1 MRTRYA
7 KSMRGGLERWKRG
20 VGGRGIRQA
29 TAYALNGECD
39 AHMDSFTAT
48 EGIEHAERYAAER
61 TYRFV
66 VQDGEISTDALDK
79 EQLQRWIAGD
89 DPVDGSPRGMDR
101 SSPDAD
107 LLLDATVNGPKTFSL
122 AAMLDPELEAAF
134 ESMQDRL
141 RDRILHMWQSE
152 LNTRRGR
159 NGVIREALSRI
170 EVVELKH
177 ERSRALDPHKHR
189 HLWLS
194 IKVLGEDGKW
204 SRVDSRVAMK
214 FQTVVNAE
222 GDLAARTD
230 PEWVAALAAKG
241 LQIDPQSGEI
251 TALEHLVRPL
261 SRRANQIEANRESRL
276 EHWRAEHPGQEPSPR
291 DLAAI
296 DRWAWSHGRPGKPVD
311 LDEAEWADAVRAEI
325 AAIDPEALSDR
336 TPVEVSTAGR
346 SAVDEQPVNIDLL
359 AAQAIVEAD
368 GRAAANGGRF
378 SAWDVRASAIR
389 AVGRAGIGG
398 ERAELEAII
407 NQVREVATARFTTD
421 LVDGETS
428 PEHVKTFLSTDAATI
443 KTDLANRLAAL
454 SVEGVRMPADLVAE
468 VAAQTLDEGVT
479 LNAGQTESAAI
490 IAGTDRL
497 VTVTGPAG
505 AGKTTMLRV
514 AAAALRKQDRRVVVL
529 APTKKAASVAGR
541 EAQTGAASVHRFLL
555 DHGWTSVTDRAGRT
569 RWVQTPSGSTIP
581 GHNKPYR
588 GASTFH
594 LRPGDRIVIDEA
606 GMLDADTARIVA
618 AVAQETGAGVAMIGD
633 PRQVMPVGHSGAME
647 LARRTATANAEL
659 DAVHRFRNPDGTTN
673 QAYADLTLRMRQP
686 RDRQDAET
694 VASILVDGIDGAV
707 VTAADSTMAAQKAAV
722 DRWFAVTAPQ
732 AGGARAKTVA
742 IVTSTNEQ
750 AQTLN
755 EAIQARRIQTGAL
768 DPSTSAEGIDGQ
780 LLLRG
785 DVVQTRQNSSQLGVE
800 NRALWRVLQIRED
813 GSIDLVA
820 TDHGSVT
827 RTIPAAYAR
836 ENVHLA
842 YASTVHGIQ
851 GETVDAS
858 IVMPGVDAS
867 GLYVGMTRGRELN
880 EVITLAA
887 TRAAQV
893 EQLASTMMRG
903 TAEASFEDAAAA
915 ARLDLNQ
922 AAKPAEQPTPKRGPG
937 EMHRWDDD
945 SARPFGWVPDVAQLV
960 TTSRAE
966 LEAARTALTRSN
978 DQLQEQQQTVAEV
991 ERRLAQLEAQLHAR
1005 PGDDTRLK
1013 ETHQLAATL
1022 RARLKELQT
1031 GSRGNYREYTTA
1043 LSRWEASRSEAV
1055 LRDQLTPELRSWED
1069 SARTAAAQRAVQRRV
1084 QTTEHPAPSQQPTP
1098 RSGPSLR

>member
-1 MRTRYA
+1 MRIRYPG
-7 KSMRGGLERWKRG
+7 SMRGGLERWKRG

-39 AHMDSFTAT
+39 AHLDSFTAS
-48 EGIEHAERYAAER
+48 EGIAHAERYAADR
-61 TYRFV
+61 TYRFI

-79 EQLQRWIAGD
+79 EQLQSWIAGD
-89 DPVDGSPRGMDR
+89 DPIHASPRGMDR

-141 RDRILHMWQSE
+141 RDRILLMWQRE

-159 NGVIREALSRI
+159 NGVLREALSRI

-214 FQTVVNAE
+214 FQNVINAE

-230 PEWVAALAAKG
+230 PEWIAALAAKG
-241 LQIDPQSGEI
+241 LQIDPETGEI
-251 TALEHLVRPL
+251 TALAHLVRPL
-261 SRRANQIEANRESRL
+261 SRRANQIEANRETRL
-276 EHWRAEHPGQEPSPR
+276 EQWRAEHAGQEPSPH

-296 DRWAWSHGRPGKPVD
+296 DRWAWSYNRPGKPVD
-311 LDEAEWADAVRAEI
+311 LDEAAWAEAVRSEI
-325 AAIDPEALSDR
+325 AAIDPDALSER
-336 TPVEVSTAGR
+336 GPVDAAPG
-346 SAVDEQPVNIDLL
+346 APEQPVNVDLL

-368 GRAAANGGRF
+368 GRAASNGGRF
-378 SAWDVRASAIR
+378 SAWDVRAGAIR
-389 AVGRAGIGG
+389 AVARAGIRG
-398 ERAELEAII
+398 ERAQLEEIV
-407 NQVREVATARFTTD
+407 NQVRAVATARFTTD
-421 LVDGETS
+421 LVPGEEA
-428 PEHVKTFLSTDAATI
+428 PAHVKTFLSTDAATI
-443 KTDLANRLAAL
+443 KTDLANRLAEL
-454 SVEGVRMPADLVAE
+454 SVEGVRISGE
-468 VAAQTLDEGVT
+468 SVAAVAVDVLDEGVT

-514 AAAALRKQDRRVVVL
+514 AAAALRKQRRNVVVL

-541 EAQTGAASVHRFLL
+541 EAQTSAASVHRFLL
-555 DHGWTSVTDRAGRT
+555 DHGWASVTDRAGRT
-569 RWVQTPSGSTIP
+569 RWVQTSIGGTIP
-581 GHNKPYR
+581 GHDKPYR
-588 GASTFH
+588 GPRSFA
-594 LRPGDRIVIDEA
+594 LQRGDRIVIDEA

-618 AVAQETGAGVAMIGD
+618 AVAAETGAGIALIGD

-647 LARRTATANAEL
+647 LARRTATATAEL
-659 DAVHRFRNPDGTTN
+659 DSVHRFRAADGSAN
-673 QAYADLTLRMRQP
+673 QAYADLTLRMREP

-694 VASILVDGIDGAV
+694 VAAVLVDGIEGAV

-722 DRWFAVTAPQ
+722 ERWFAVTATQRPG
-732 AGGARAKTVA
+732 AGQKTVA

-755 EAIQARRIQTGAL
+755 EAIQARRIQDGAL
-768 DPSTSAEGIDGQ
+768 DASTSAEGIDGQ

-800 NRALWRVLQIRED
+800 NRALWRVVQIRED

-827 RTIPAAYAR
+827 RTLPADYAR
-836 ENVHLA
+836 DNVHLA

-903 TAEASFEDAAAA
+903 AAEASFEDATAA
-915 ARLDLNQ
+915 ARLDLSQ
-922 AAKPAEQPTPKRGPG
+922 AAKPAEQPSTPRTNAAD
-937 EMHRWDDD
+937 MHRWDDHE
-945 SARPFGWVPDVAQLV
+945 ARPFGWVPDVAQLV
-960 TTSRAE
+960 ANSREALETTRA
-966 LEAARTALTRSN
+966 ALARSN
-978 DQLQEQQQTVAEV
+978 DQLQEQQHTASEV

-1005 PGDDTRLK
+1005 PGDDSRLR
-1013 ETHQLAATL
+1013 ETQRLAETL
-1022 RARLKELQT
+1022 RARLKELQSS
-1031 GSRGNYREYTTA
+1031 SRTNYREYTTA
-1043 LSRWEASRSEAV
+1043 LARWESSRAEAQ
-1055 LRDQLTPELRSWED
+1055 LRDRLTPELKGWED
-1069 SARTAAAQRAVQRRV
+1069 SARLAVAQRAVQRR
-1084 QTTEHPAPSQQPTP
+1084 EASQQPTVP
-1098 RSGPSLR
+1098 QQPTSRPGPSLR

>member
-1 MRTRYA
+1 MRTRY
-7 KSMRGGLERWKRG
+7 SRCMRGGLERWKRG

-29 TAYALNGECD
+29 TAYALKGECD
-39 AHMDSFTAT
+39 AHLDSFTAA

-66 VQDGEISTDALDK
+66 VEDGQISTDALDK

-134 ESMQDRL
+134 EAMQDRL
-141 RDRILHMWQSE
+141 RDRILLMWQRE

-159 NGVIREALSRI
+159 NGVLREDLSRI

-230 PEWVAALAAKG
+230 SEWIAALAAKG
-241 LQIDPQSGEI
+241 LQIDAESGEI
-251 TALEHLVRPL
+251 TALAHLVRPL
-261 SRRANQIEANRESRL
+261 SRRANQIEANRETRL
-276 EHWRAEHPGQEPSPR
+276 EQWRAEHPGQEPSPH
-291 DLAAI
+291 DLATI
-296 DRWAWSHGRPGKPVD
+296 DRWAWSHNRPGKPVN
-311 LDEAEWADAVRAEI
+311 LDEDAWAEAVRAEI
-325 AAIDPEALSDR
+325 AAIDSEALASR
-336 TPVEVSTAGR
+336 EPINVAQ
-346 SAVDEQPVNIDLL
+346 AADEQPVNVDLL

-378 SAWDVRASAIR
+378 SAWDIRAGAIR
-389 AVGRAGIGG
+389 AVARAGIRR
-398 ERAELEAII
+398 ERAHLEEII
-407 NQVREVATARFTTD
+407 GQVRTVATERFTTD
-421 LVDGETS
+421 LVEGDQS

-443 KTDLANRLAAL
+443 KTDLANRLSEL
-454 SVEGVRMPADLVAE
+454 SVEGVRMTADSVAE
-468 VAAQTLDEGVT
+468 IARDTLDEGVS

-514 AAAALRKQDRRVVVL
+514 AAAALRAQSRNVVVL

-569 RWVQTPSGSTIP
+569 RWIQTPSGSTIP
-581 GHNKPYR
+581 GHDKPYT
-588 GASTFH
+588 GPSSWPLQA
-594 LRPGDRIVIDEA
+594 GDRIIIDEA

-618 AVAQETGAGVAMIGD
+618 AVAAETGAGISMIGD

-647 LARRTATANAEL
+647 LARRAATANAEL
-659 DAVHRFRNPDGTTN
+659 NTVHRFRSADGSTN
-673 QAYADLTLRMRQP
+673 QAYADLTLRMRDP
-686 RDRQDAET
+686 RDRQDAES
-694 VASILVDGIDGAV
+694 VATTLVDGIEGAI
-707 VTAADSTMAAQKAAV
+707 VTAAESTMAAQKAAV
-722 DRWFAVTAPQ
+722 DRWFTVSASQRP
-732 AGGARAKTVA
+732 GARPRTVA
-742 IVTSTNEQ
+742 IVTSTNDQ
-750 AQTLN
+750 AQMLN
-755 EAIQARRIQTGAL
+755 EAIQARRIQAGAL
-768 DPSTSAEGIDGQ
+768 DATTNAEGIDGQ
-780 LLLRG
+780 LLLCG
-785 DVVQTRQNSSQLGVE
+785 DVVQTRQNSTKLGVE
-800 NRALWRVLQIRED
+800 NRALWRVLRIRDD

-827 RTIPAAYAR
+827 RTIPADYAR

-887 TRAAQV
+887 TRSAQV
-893 EQLASTMMRG
+893 EDLASTMMRG
-903 TAEASFEDAAAA
+903 TSEASYDDAAAA
-915 ARLDLNQ
+915 ARLDLHQ
-922 AAKPAEQPTPKRGPG
+922 AAKPAVQSSTPRSSAV
-937 EMHRWDDD
+937 EMHRWDDNE
-945 SARPFGWVPDVAQLV
+945 ARPFGWVPDVDQLV
-960 TTSRAE
+960 ATSREA
-966 LEAARTALTRSN
+966 LETTRAALARSN
-978 DQLQEQQQTVAEV
+978 DQLQEQQHTAAEV
-991 ERRLAQLEAQLHAR
+991 ERRLAHLEAQHHAR
-1005 PGDDTRLK
+1005 QSDDHRLH
-1013 ETHQLAATL
+1013 ETQQLAQTL
-1022 RARLKELQT
+1022 RDRLKELQR
-1031 GSRGNYREYTTA
+1031 GSRTNYREYTTA
-1043 LSRWEASRSEAV
+1043 LTRWEAARTEAQ
-1055 LRDQLTPELRSWED
+1055 LRDRLTPELRGWED
-1069 SARTAAAQRAVQRRV
+1069 SARLAVAQRAVQRRAETSP
-1084 QTTEHPAPSQQPTP
+1084 QHPAPQQPAP